1 MRVPTYSRQVR
12 RNNAGGGGLLN
23 VSVSSAAAA
32 ATGRAISEAGN
43 LMAEIGIKKMQV
55 QTQMQVDRAEA
66 VMIERLSEI
75 QENALQ
81 SNDPVGVEQST
92 KDDMNRLLKT
102 FTSGLAR
109 DGNNEP
115 LLSGRNAKARFLSV
129 GQQLV
134 SGQIIDFTK
143 KNNKRIVEVDRG
155 NLDND
160 IEKKVKQI
168 SDTNTDLGQ
177 RAMLF
182 GQVFNTT
189 NGIIAKGKQAGTID
203 DKGFMTRVDQAT
215 EQIVRGVAL
224 SLFKS
229 SDDATSVALQ
239 ILNGE
244 STDTVLNTALSQ
256 MDADDKQTVVDS
268 LFTTAE
274 KIDTERREQEEADD
288 LAADANNLK
297 MYKEIINTDMDNA
310 EEVKGSKAKFKTL
323 LENNWFTKTQRTAA
337 EAVLGINK
345 KRSNEDEPIETTRRA
360 TKILGLAKLNNTF
373 SAELIDSLSGELD
386 DTDYKQALN
395 DLEQENK
402 EGMQAAR
409 SLIATATR
417 YNEFKDTNNALG
429 TASDLMYQES
439 LLELQTWMNTPKTNT
454 QDGGQGASYQQVF
467 KKALDINK
475 KNAEEFKK
483 MMKDALITYITQTQ
497 GLGEKYSTLPVD
509 LDSPAQAALDWAAT
523 QEQTLEITSLIQVI
537 RSYNKIGIQ

>member
-1 MRVPTYSRQVR
+1 
-12 RNNAGGGGLLN
+12 
-23 VSVSSAAAA
+23 
-32 ATGRAISEAGN
+32 
-43 LMAEIGIKKMQV
+43 
-55 QTQMQVDRAEA
+55 
-66 VMIERLSEI
+66 
-75 QENALQ
+75 
-81 SNDPVGVEQST
+81 
-92 KDDMNRLLKT
+92 
-102 FTSGLAR
+102 
-109 DGNNEP
+109 
-115 LLSGRNAKARFLSV
+115 
-129 GQQLV
+129 
-134 SGQIIDFTK
+134 
-143 KNNKRIVEVDRG
+143 
-155 NLDND
+155 
-160 IEKKVKQI
+160 
-168 SDTNTDLGQ
+168 
-177 RAMLF
+177 MLF

-203 DKGFMTRVDQAT
+203 DKGFMTRLDQAT

-229 SDDATSVALQ
+229 TDDATSVALQ
-239 ILNGE
+239 IANGE

-256 MDADDKQTVVDS
+256 MDADDKQTVVNS
-268 LFTTAE
+268 LFTLAE

-297 MYKEIINTDMDNA
+297 MYKEIINTDMDDA
-310 EEVKGSKAKFKTL
+310 EEVRDSKAKFKTL

-345 KRSNEDEPIETTRRA
+345 KRSNEDEPIETTRNA
-360 TKILGLAKLNNTF
+360 TKLIGNAKVNNTL
-373 SAELIDSLSGELD
+373 SAELIESLSGELS
-386 DTDYKQALN
+386 DTDYKQAYN
-395 DLEQENK
+395 DLEQENA

-439 LLELQTWMNTPKTNT
+439 LLELQTWMNTPKDQN
-454 QDGGQGASYQQVF
+454 GGQGASYQQVF

-497 GLGEKYSTLPVD
+497 SLGEKYSTLPVD
-509 LDSPAQAALDWAAT
+509 LDNPAQAALDWAAT

>member
-239 ILNGE
+239 IANGE

-439 LLELQTWMNTPKTNT
+439 LLELQTWMNTPKDQN
-454 QDGGQGASYQQVF
+454 GGQGASYQQVF

-475 KNAEEFKK
+475 KNAGEFKK
-483 MMKDALITYITQTQ
+483 MMKDALIGYLTQTQ

-509 LDSPAQAALDWAAT
+509 LDNPAQAALDWADT

>member
-23 VSVSSAAAA
+23 VSVSGAAAA

-66 VMIERLSEI
+66 VMIEQLSEI

-109 DGNNEP
+109 DGNDEP

-134 SGQIIDFTK
+134 SAQIIDFTK
-143 KNNKRIVEVDRG
+143 KNNKRIVEADRG

-168 SDTNTDLGQ
+168 SDTNTDLEK

-256 MDADDKQTVVDS
+256 MDADDKQKVVDS

-297 MYKEIINTDMDNA
+297 MYKEIINTDMDDA
-310 EEVKGSKAKFKTL
+310 EEVRDSKAKFKTL

-395 DLEQENK
+395 DLEQEQR

-417 YNEFKDTNNALG
+417 YNEFKDSNNALG

-439 LLELQTWMNTPKTNT
+439 LLELQTWMNTPKDQN
-454 QDGGQGASYQQVF
+454 GGQGASYQQVF

-483 MMKDALITYITQTQ
+483 LMKDALITYITQTQ

-509 LDSPAQAALDWAAT
+509 LDNPAQAALDWAAT

>member
-23 VSVSSAAAA
+23 VSVSGAAAA

-66 VMIERLSEI
+66 VMIEQLSEI

-109 DGNNEP
+109 DGNDEP

-134 SGQIIDFTK
+134 SAQIIDFTK
-143 KNNKRIVEVDRG
+143 KNNKRIVEADRG

-168 SDTNTDLGQ
+168 SDTNTDLEK

-256 MDADDKQTVVDS
+256 MDADDKQKVVDS

-297 MYKEIINTDMDNA
+297 MYKEIINTDMDDA
-310 EEVKGSKAKFKTL
+310 EEVRDSKAKFKTL

-395 DLEQENK
+395 DLEQEQS

-439 LLELQTWMNTPKTNT
+439 LLELQTWMNTPKDQN
-454 QDGGQGASYQQVF
+454 GGQGASYQQVF

-483 MMKDALITYITQTQ
+483 LMKDALITYITQTQ

-509 LDSPAQAALDWAAT
+509 LDNPAQAALDWAAT

>member
-23 VSVSSAAAA
+23 VSVSGAAAA

-66 VMIERLSEI
+66 VMIQRLSEI

-109 DGNNEP
+109 DGNDEP

-134 SGQIIDFTK
+134 SAQIIDFTK
-143 KNNKRIVEVDRG
+143 KNNKRIVEADRG

-168 SDTNTDLGQ
+168 SDTNTDLEK

-189 NGIIAKGKQAGTID
+189 HGIIAKGKQAGTID

-256 MDADDKQTVVDS
+256 MDADDKQKVVDS

-297 MYKEIINTDMDNA
+297 MYKEIINTDMDDA
-310 EEVKGSKAKFKTL
+310 EEVRDSKAKFKTL

-395 DLEQENK
+395 DLEQEQR

-417 YNEFKDTNNALG
+417 YNEFKDSNNALG

-439 LLELQTWMNTPKTNT
+439 LLELQTWMNTPKDQN
-454 QDGGQGASYQQVF
+454 GGQGASYQQVF

-483 MMKDALITYITQTQ
+483 LMKDALITYITQTQ

-509 LDSPAQAALDWAAT
+509 LDNPAQAALDWAAT

>member
-395 DLEQENK
+395 DLEQEQR

>member
-23 VSVSSAAAA
+23 VSVSGAAAA

-66 VMIERLSEI
+66 VMIQRLSEI

-109 DGNNEP
+109 DGNDEP

-134 SGQIIDFTK
+134 SAQIIDFTK
-143 KNNKRIVEVDRG
+143 KNNIRIVEADRG

-168 SDTNTDLGQ
+168 SDTNTDLEK

-189 NGIIAKGKQAGTID
+189 HGIIAKGKQAGTID

-256 MDADDKQTVVDS
+256 MDADDKQKVVDS

-297 MYKEIINTDMDNA
+297 MYKEIINTDMDDA
-310 EEVKGSKAKFKTL
+310 EEVRDSKAKFKTL

-395 DLEQENK
+395 DLEQEQR

-417 YNEFKDTNNALG
+417 YNEFKDSNNALG

-439 LLELQTWMNTPKTNT
+439 LLELQTWMNTPKDQN
-454 QDGGQGASYQQVF
+454 GGQGASYQQVF

-483 MMKDALITYITQTQ
+483 LMKDALITYITQTQ

-509 LDSPAQAALDWAAT
+509 LDNPAQAALDWAAT

>member
-23 VSVSSAAAA
+23 VSVSGAAAA

-66 VMIERLSEI
+66 VMIQRLSEI

-109 DGNNEP
+109 DGNDEP

-134 SGQIIDFTK
+134 SAQIIDFTK
-143 KNNKRIVEVDRG
+143 KNNKRIVEADRG

-168 SDTNTDLGQ
+168 SDTNTDLEK

-256 MDADDKQTVVDS
+256 MDADDKQKVVDS

-310 EEVKGSKAKFKTL
+310 EEVKDSKAKFKTL

-395 DLEQENK
+395 DLEQEQR

-417 YNEFKDTNNALG
+417 YNEFKDSNNALG

-439 LLELQTWMNTPKTNT
+439 LLELQTWMNTPKDQN
-454 QDGGQGASYQQVF
+454 GGQGASYQQVF

-483 MMKDALITYITQTQ
+483 LMKDALITYITQTQ

-509 LDSPAQAALDWAAT
+509 LDNPAQAALDWAAT

>member
-23 VSVSSAAAA
+23 VSVSGAAAA

-66 VMIERLSEI
+66 VMIEQLSEI

-109 DGNNEP
+109 DGNDEP

-134 SGQIIDFTK
+134 SAQIIDFTK
-143 KNNKRIVEVDRG
+143 KNNKRIVEADRG

-168 SDTNTDLGQ
+168 SDTNTDLEK

-203 DKGFMTRVDQAT
+203 NNGFMTRLDQAT

-239 ILNGE
+239 IANGE

-256 MDADDKQTVVDS
+256 MDADDKQTVVNS
-268 LFTTAE
+268 LFTLAE

-310 EEVKGSKAKFKTL
+310 EEVKDSKAKFKTL

-395 DLEQENK
+395 DLEQEQR

-417 YNEFKDTNNALG
+417 YNEFKDSNNALG

-439 LLELQTWMNTPKTNT
+439 LLELQTWMNTPKDQN
-454 QDGGQGASYQQVF
+454 GGQGASYQQVF

-509 LDSPAQAALDWAAT
+509 LDNPAQAALDWAAT

>member
-23 VSVSSAAAA
+23 VSVSGAAAA

-66 VMIERLSEI
+66 VMIEQLSEI

-109 DGNNEP
+109 DGNDEP

-134 SGQIIDFTK
+134 SAQIIDFTK
-143 KNNKRIVEVDRG
+143 KNNKRIVEADRG

-168 SDTNTDLGQ
+168 SDTNTDLEK

-189 NGIIAKGKQAGTID
+189 HGIIAKGKQAGTID

-256 MDADDKQTVVDS
+256 MDADDKQKVVDS

-297 MYKEIINTDMDNA
+297 MYKEIINTDMDDA
-310 EEVKGSKAKFKTL
+310 EEVRDSKAKFKTL

-395 DLEQENK
+395 DLEQEQR

-417 YNEFKDTNNALG
+417 YNEFKDSNNALG

-439 LLELQTWMNTPKTNT
+439 LLELQTWMNTPKDQN
-454 QDGGQGASYQQVF
+454 GGQGASYQQVF

-483 MMKDALITYITQTQ
+483 LMKDALITYITQTQ

-509 LDSPAQAALDWAAT
+509 LDNPAQAALDWAAT

>member
-23 VSVSSAAAA
+23 VSVSGAAAA

-66 VMIERLSEI
+66 VMIQRLSEI

-109 DGNNEP
+109 DGNDEP

-134 SGQIIDFTK
+134 SAQIIDFTK
-143 KNNKRIVEVDRG
+143 KNNKRIVEADRG

-189 NGIIAKGKQAGTID
+189 HGIIAKGKQAGTID

-256 MDADDKQTVVDS
+256 MDADDKQKVVDS

-297 MYKEIINTDMDNA
+297 MYKEIINTDMDDA
-310 EEVKGSKAKFKTL
+310 EEVRDSKAKFKTL

-395 DLEQENK
+395 DLEQEQR

-417 YNEFKDTNNALG
+417 YNEFKDSNNALG

-439 LLELQTWMNTPKTNT
+439 LLELQTWMNTPKDQN
-454 QDGGQGASYQQVF
+454 GGQGASYQQVF

-483 MMKDALITYITQTQ
+483 LMKDALITYITQTQ

-509 LDSPAQAALDWAAT
+509 LDNPAQAALDWAAT

>member
-23 VSVSSAAAA
+23 VSVSGAAAA

-66 VMIERLSEI
+66 VMIQRLSEI

-109 DGNNEP
+109 DGNDEP

-129 GQQLV
+129 GLQLV
-134 SGQIIDFTK
+134 SAEIIDFTK
-143 KNNKRIVEVDRG
+143 KNNKRIVEADRG

-168 SDTNTDLGQ
+168 SDTNTDLEK

-256 MDADDKQTVVDS
+256 MDADDKQKVVDS

-297 MYKEIINTDMDNA
+297 MYKEIINTDMDDA
-310 EEVKGSKAKFKTL
+310 EEVRDSKAKFKTL

-395 DLEQENK
+395 DLEQEQR

-417 YNEFKDTNNALG
+417 YNEFKDSNNALG

-439 LLELQTWMNTPKTNT
+439 LLELQTWMNTPKDQN
-454 QDGGQGASYQQVF
+454 GGQGASYQQVF

-483 MMKDALITYITQTQ
+483 LMKDALITYITQTQ

-509 LDSPAQAALDWAAT
+509 LDNPAQAALDWAAT

>member
-23 VSVSSAAAA
+23 VSVSGAAAA

-66 VMIERLSEI
+66 VMIEQLSEI

-109 DGNNEP
+109 DGNDEP

-134 SGQIIDFTK
+134 SAQIIDFTK
-143 KNNKRIVEVDRG
+143 KNNIRIVEADRG

-256 MDADDKQTVVDS
+256 MDADDKQKVVDS

-310 EEVKGSKAKFKTL
+310 EEVKDSKAKFKTL

-373 SAELIDSLSGELD
+373 SAELIDSLSGELS

-395 DLEQENK
+395 DLEQEQT

-417 YNEFKDTNNALG
+417 YNEFKDSNNALG

-439 LLELQTWMNTPKTNT
+439 LLELQTWMNTPKDQN
-454 QDGGQGASYQQVF
+454 GGQGASYQQVF

-483 MMKDALITYITQTQ
+483 LMKDALITYITQTQ

-509 LDSPAQAALDWAAT
+509 LDNPAQAALDWAAT

>member
-23 VSVSSAAAA
+23 VSVSGAAAA

-66 VMIERLSEI
+66 VMIEQLSEI

-109 DGNNEP
+109 DGNDEP

-134 SGQIIDFTK
+134 SAQIIDFTK
-143 KNNKRIVEVDRG
+143 KNNIRIVEADRG

-168 SDTNTDLGQ
+168 SDTNTDLEK

-189 NGIIAKGKQAGTID
+189 HGIIAKGKQAGTID

-256 MDADDKQTVVDS
+256 MDADDKQKVVDS

-297 MYKEIINTDMDNA
+297 MYKEIINTDMDDA
-310 EEVKGSKAKFKTL
+310 EEVRDSKAKFKTL

-395 DLEQENK
+395 DLEQEQR

-417 YNEFKDTNNALG
+417 YNEFKDSNNALG

-439 LLELQTWMNTPKTNT
+439 LLELQTWMNTPKDQN
-454 QDGGQGASYQQVF
+454 GGQGASYQQVF

-483 MMKDALITYITQTQ
+483 LMKDALITYITQTQ

-509 LDSPAQAALDWAAT
+509 LDNPAQAALDWAAT

>member
-23 VSVSSAAAA
+23 VSVSGAAAA

-66 VMIERLSEI
+66 VMIEQLSEI

-109 DGNNEP
+109 DGNDEP

-134 SGQIIDFTK
+134 SAQIIDFTK
-143 KNNKRIVEVDRG
+143 KNNKRIVEADRG

-168 SDTNTDLGQ
+168 SDTNTDLEK

-224 SLFKS
+224 SLFKG

-239 ILNGE
+239 IVKGE

-256 MDADDKQTVVDS
+256 MDADDKQTVLNS
-268 LFTTAE
+268 LFTLAE

-297 MYKEIINTDMDNA
+297 MYKEIINTDIDNA
-310 EEVKGSKAKFKTL
+310 EEVKASKAKFKTL

-373 SAELIDSLSGELD
+373 SAELIESVSGELS

-395 DLEQENK
+395 DLEQEQR

-439 LLELQTWMNTPKTNT
+439 LLELQTWMNTPKDQN
-454 QDGGQGASYQQVF
+454 GGQGASYQQVF

-509 LDSPAQAALDWAAT
+509 LDNPAQAALDWAAT

>member
-1 MRVPTYSRQVR
+1 MRVPTYSRQGR

-23 VSVSSAAAA
+23 VSVSGAAAA

-66 VMIERLSEI
+66 VMIQQLSEI

-109 DGNNEP
+109 DGNDEP

-134 SGQIIDFTK
+134 SAQIIDFTK
-143 KNNKRIVEVDRG
+143 KNNKRIVEADRG

-168 SDTNTDLGQ
+168 SDTNTDLEK

-203 DKGFMTRVDQAT
+203 NNGFMTRLDQAT
-215 EQIVRGVAL
+215 EQIVRGVGL

-239 ILNGE
+239 IANGE

-256 MDADDKQTVVDS
+256 MDADDKQTVVNS
-268 LFTTAE
+268 LFTLAE

-310 EEVKGSKAKFKTL
+310 EEVKDSKAKFKTL

-373 SAELIDSLSGELD
+373 SAELIDSLSGELS

-395 DLEQENK
+395 DLEQEQS

-439 LLELQTWMNTPKTNT
+439 LLELQTWMNTPKDQN
-454 QDGGQGASYQQVF
+454 GGQGASYQQVF

-509 LDSPAQAALDWAAT
+509 LDNPAQAALDWAAT

>member
-23 VSVSSAAAA
+23 VSVSGAAAA

-66 VMIERLSEI
+66 VMIEQLSEI

-109 DGNNEP
+109 DGNDEP

-134 SGQIIDFTK
+134 SAQIIDFTK
-143 KNNKRIVEVDRG
+143 KNNKRIVEADRG

-168 SDTNTDLGQ
+168 SDTNTDLEK

-189 NGIIAKGKQAGTID
+189 HGIIAKGKQAGTID

-229 SDDATSVALQ
+229 TDDATSVALQ

-256 MDADDKQTVVDS
+256 MDADDKQKVVDS

-297 MYKEIINTDMDNA
+297 MYKEIINTDMDDA
-310 EEVKGSKAKFKTL
+310 EEVRDSKAKFKTL

-395 DLEQENK
+395 DLEQEQR

-417 YNEFKDTNNALG
+417 YNEFKDSNNALG

-439 LLELQTWMNTPKTNT
+439 LLELQTWMNTPKDQN
-454 QDGGQGASYQQVF
+454 GGQGASYQQVF

-483 MMKDALITYITQTQ
+483 LMKDALITYITQTQ

-509 LDSPAQAALDWAAT
+509 LDNPAQAALDWAAT

>member
-23 VSVSSAAAA
+23 VSVSGAAAA

-66 VMIERLSEI
+66 VMIQRLSEI

-109 DGNNEP
+109 DGNDEP

-134 SGQIIDFTK
+134 SAQIIDFTK
-143 KNNKRIVEVDRG
+143 KNNKRIVEADRG

-168 SDTNTDLGQ
+168 SDTNTDLEK

-256 MDADDKQTVVDS
+256 MDADDKQKVVDS

-310 EEVKGSKAKFKTL
+310 EEVRDSKGKFKTL

-395 DLEQENK
+395 DLEQEQR

-417 YNEFKDTNNALG
+417 YNEFKDSNNALG

-439 LLELQTWMNTPKTNT
+439 LLELQTWMNTPKDQN
-454 QDGGQGASYQQVF
+454 GGQGASYQQVF

-483 MMKDALITYITQTQ
+483 LMKDALITYITQTQ

-509 LDSPAQAALDWAAT
+509 LDNPAQAALDWAAT

>member
-23 VSVSSAAAA
+23 VSVSGAAAA

-66 VMIERLSEI
+66 VMIQRLSEI

-109 DGNNEP
+109 DGNDEP

-134 SGQIIDFTK
+134 SAQIIDFTK
-143 KNNKRIVEVDRG
+143 KNNKRIVEADRG

-168 SDTNTDLGQ
+168 SDTNTDLEK

-256 MDADDKQTVVDS
+256 MDADDKQKVVDS

-297 MYKEIINTDMDNA
+297 MYKEIINTDMDDA
-310 EEVKGSKAKFKTL
+310 EEVRDSKAKFKTL

-395 DLEQENK
+395 DLEQEQR

-417 YNEFKDTNNALG
+417 YNEFKDSNNALG

-439 LLELQTWMNTPKTNT
+439 LLELQTWMNTPKDQN
-454 QDGGQGASYQQVF
+454 GGQGASYQQVF

-483 MMKDALITYITQTQ
+483 LMKDALITYITQTQ

-509 LDSPAQAALDWAAT
+509 LDNPAQAALDWAAT

>member
-23 VSVSSAAAA
+23 VSVSGAAAA

-55 QTQMQVDRAEA
+55 QTQSQVDRAEA
-66 VMIERLSEI
+66 VMIEQLSEI

-109 DGNNEP
+109 DGNDEP

-134 SGQIIDFTK
+134 SAQIIDFTK
-143 KNNKRIVEVDRG
+143 KNNKRIVEADRG

-239 ILNGE
+239 IVKGE
-244 STDTVLNTALSQ
+244 STDSVLNTALSQ
-256 MDADDKQTVVDS
+256 MDADDKQTVVNS
-268 LFTTAE
+268 LFTLAE

-310 EEVKGSKAKFKTL
+310 EEVKASKTRFKTL

-345 KRSNEDEPIETTRRA
+345 KRSNEDEPIETTRNA
-360 TKILGLAKLNNTF
+360 TQLIGNAKVNNTLT
-373 SAELIDSLSGELD
+373 AELIESLSGELS
-386 DTDYKQALN
+386 DTDYKQAYN
-395 DLEQENK
+395 DLEQENA

-439 LLELQTWMNTPKTNT
+439 LLELQTWMNTPKTDT
-454 QDGGQGASYQQVF
+454 QEGGQGASYQQVY
-467 KKALDINK
+467 KKALEINK

-497 GLGEKYSTLPVD
+497 GLGEKYETLPVD
-509 LDSPAQAALDWAAT
+509 LDNPAQAALNWAAT

-537 RSYNKIGIQ
+537 RSYNKIGVQ